1 MKRATPSFR
10 PTLLS
15 VSLAALFTVN
25 PVLAQE
31 VEDTSLED
39 APEKIQVMGR
49 RISETEVAIG
59 TGEVT
64 NTLAVTRE
72 ALLSAPG
79 GISGLKMLES
89 LPGFN
94 VQTDGALGL
103 YEFGNSVNVRAFNLS
118 QMGFVLNGVPMG
130 RSDAFGGS
138 PIFRYVDNENLASVV
153 ASPGAGDVSAP
164 SYSTLGPIAS
174 YYSVDPSDEMGGM
187 MSLTVGDDDLQR
199 SFIKLETGDI
209 NGFKAFVSRSKTDS
223 DLWRGPGTIDR
234 EHIEAKAVY
243 AFSADSKLTF
253 NYVANDFF
261 DYDSPS
267 ATEATFEDDYYYSYL
282 ESIPEGCIAAM
293 PQVYDFNQDGAIDD
307 SDFTPVFTGSNCTS
321 YYEDRIN
328 VRDDQLYSLQL
339 ETYLTDNLLFAGTYY
354 FEDKDGYGVSPDSYS
369 NTLSIYQRQAAAGLD
384 VVHPRGVQYGL
395 SSVGGDRKGFVA
407 DFTLELE
414 NNVIEFGGWQ
424 EKDTY
429 NRTQQRLN
437 KTGGSADGEVLWD
450 EVAYYRRDYTAV
462 RETTQLYLKDTIS
475 LLDDALK
482 LELGIK
488 SLSVDYTLDGYRDYA
503 DYEINSEAGY
513 GPQSVGGEF
522 SKHFLP
528 SIGAVYSINDTDQ
541 IFASYSKNYALP
553 SGTDDIYDNALSFE
567 PETPE
572 GEEADNFEM
581 GYRTNQETF
590 NAALALFYTR
600 FDNRLFASNVFNPAT
615 QQPESFF
622 INGGASEAYGFE
634 LSGVYQPAAFNKQ
647 LYLNANI
654 SYKDASLV
662 DGFGSNPEGSR
673 LADSPKWLM
682 TAGITYE
689 PTEWLVANM
698 SAKYTGSRFTDYA
711 ETYTMDSYT
720 IVSAYV
726 DLGGVNPFGMPE
738 NVSLR
743 FNVDNLFDEEVLSF
757 AFVGSAFYRPLNPRN
772 FQASLTVAF

>member
-1 MKRATPSFR
+1 MHVTKTIFR

-15 VSLAALFTVN
+15 VSLATMFTVV
-25 PVLAQE
+25 PAFSQE
-31 VEDTSLED
+31 AASVD
-39 APEKIQVMGR
+39 ASESAEKIQVVGR
-49 RISETEVAIG
+49 RISETEIAIG

-174 YYSVDPSDEMGGM
+174 YYSIDPSDQMGGM

-199 SFIKLETGDI
+199 SFVRLETGDI
-209 NGFKAFVSRSKTDS
+209 DGFKAYVSRSKTDS

-234 EHIEAKAVY
+234 EHIEGKAVY
-243 AFSADSKLTF
+243 AFSAETSLEF
-253 NYVANDFF
+253 SYVSNDFF

-267 ATEATFEDDYYYSYL
+267 ATAATFANDYYYGYA
-282 ESIPEGCIAAM
+282 ESIPEGCVSAQ
-293 PQVYDFNQDGAIDD
+293 PQVYDFNQDGSIDD
-307 SDFTPVFTGSNCTS
+307 SDFTPIFTGSNCTS
-321 YYEDRIN
+321 YYEDRVN
-328 VRDDQLYSLQL
+328 VRDDTLYSLQFD
-339 ETYLTDNLLFAGTYY
+339 TYITDNLQFTGTYY
-354 FEDKDGYGVSPDSYS
+354 FEDKAGYGVSPDSYT
-369 NTLSIYQRQAAAGLD
+369 NTLGIYQRQAAAGLD

-395 SSVGGDRKGFVA
+395 SSVGGDRKGLVA
-407 DFTLELE
+407 GFSLELD
-414 NNVIEFGGWQ
+414 NNHIEFGAWR

-429 NRTQQRLN
+429 NRTQKRLN
-437 KTGGSADGEVLWD
+437 KTGGSADGEVISD
-450 EVAYYRRDYTAV
+450 EVAYYRRDYTSV

-482 LELGIK
+482 LEVGLK
-488 SLSVDYTLDGYRDYA
+488 SLSVDYRLDGYRDYN
-503 DYEINSEAGY
+503 DYEINSQVGY
-513 GPQSVGGEF
+513 GPQSVGGKF

-528 SIGAVYSINDTDQ
+528 SIGAVYSVNETDQ
-541 IFASYSKNYALP
+541 LFASFSQNYALP
-553 SGTDDIYDNALSFE
+553 QGTDDIYSLAISFE

-572 GEEADNFEM
+572 GEEADNFEL

-600 FDNRLFASNVFNPAT
+600 FDNRLFASNVLNPAT
-615 QQPESFF
+615 QQPEAFY

-634 LSGVYQPAAFNKQ
+634 LSGVYQPEMFEKA

-654 SYKDASLV
+654 SYKHATLI
-662 DGFGSNPEGSR
+662 DGFGANPEGSK
-673 LADSPKWLM
+673 LADSPDWIM
-682 TAGITYE
+682 TGGITYE
-689 PTEWLVANM
+689 PTEWLVANV
-698 SAKYTGSRFTDYA
+698 SAKYTSSRFTDYA
-711 ETYTMDSYT
+711 ETYEMDSYT
-720 IVSAYV
+720 IVSAYI

-743 FNVDNLFDEEVLSF
+743 FNVDNLFDKEVLSF

>member
-1 MKRATPSFR
+1 MHVTKTIFR

-15 VSLAALFTVN
+15 VSLATMFTVV
-25 PVLAQE
+25 PAFSQE
-31 VEDTSLED
+31 AASVDTSES
-39 APEKIQVMGR
+39 AEKIQVVGR
-49 RISETEVAIG
+49 RISETEIAIG

-174 YYSVDPSDEMGGM
+174 YYSIDPSGQMGGM

-199 SFIKLETGDI
+199 SFVKLETGDI
-209 NGFKAFVSRSKTDS
+209 DGFKAYVSRSKTDS

-234 EHIEAKAVY
+234 EHIEGKAVY
-243 AFSADSKLTF
+243 AFSAETSLEF
-253 NYVANDFF
+253 SYVSNDFF

-267 ATEATFEDDYYYSYL
+267 ATAATFANDYYYGYA
-282 ESIPEGCIAAM
+282 ESIPEGCVSAQ
-293 PQVYDFNQDGAIDD
+293 PQVYDFNQDGSIDD
-307 SDFTPVFTGSNCTS
+307 SDFTPIFTGSNCTS
-321 YYEDRIN
+321 YYEDRVN
-328 VRDDQLYSLQL
+328 VRDDTLYSLQFD
-339 ETYLTDNLLFAGTYY
+339 TYITDNLQFTGTYY
-354 FEDKDGYGVSPDSYS
+354 FEDKAGYGVSPDSYT
-369 NTLSIYQRQAAAGLD
+369 NTLGIYQRQAAAGLD

-395 SSVGGDRKGFVA
+395 SSVGGDRKGLVA
-407 DFTLELE
+407 GFSLELD
-414 NNVIEFGGWQ
+414 NNHIEFGAWR

-429 NRTQQRLN
+429 NRTQKRLN
-437 KTGGSADGEVLWD
+437 KTGGSADGEVISD
-450 EVAYYRRDYTAV
+450 EVAYYRRDYTSV

-482 LELGIK
+482 LEVGLK
-488 SLSVDYTLDGYRDYA
+488 SLSVDYRLDGYRDYN
-503 DYEINSEAGY
+503 DYEINSQVGY
-513 GPQSVGGEF
+513 GPQSVGGKF

-528 SIGAVYSINDTDQ
+528 SIGAVYSVNETDQ
-541 IFASYSKNYALP
+541 LFASFSQNYALP
-553 SGTDDIYDNALSFE
+553 QGTDDIYSLAISFE

-572 GEEADNFEM
+572 GEEADNVEL

-600 FDNRLFASNVFNPAT
+600 FDNRLFASNVLNPAT
-615 QQPESFF
+615 QQPEAFY

-634 LSGVYQPAAFNKQ
+634 LSGVYQPEMFEKA

-654 SYKDASLV
+654 SYKHATLI
-662 DGFGSNPEGSR
+662 DGFGANPEGSK
-673 LADSPKWLM
+673 LADSPDWIM
-682 TAGITYE
+682 TGGITYE
-689 PTEWLVANM
+689 PTEWLVANV
-698 SAKYTGSRFTDYA
+698 SAKYTSSRFTDYA
-711 ETYTMDSYT
+711 ETYEMDSYT
-720 IVSAYV
+720 IVSAYI

-743 FNVDNLFDEEVLSF
+743 FNVDNLFDKEVLSF